1 MDFQSRINQFRQGLS
16 DQQSS
21 YNSMAANL
29 SQFGRS
35 AIPDKVAKHLAY
47 TEQVGGIITGASAG
61 VQGAKKLAKRLMKA
75 RAEKLAKNS
84 PKGKSKA
91 EGEEG
96 NQSQETTGQEAQGQ
110 QGKAQSDQASDD
122 TKGLGP
128 NEEGD
133 PSTAFQEG
141 KSAAGAG
148 DVKEGTGLKD
158 DDAEDADAGGGG
170 SGGGSGGGPAE
181 PDPVDTR
188 PPPARAAQ
196 EPSKPIQGTPEEQAT
211 DDSGDSFAN
220 RLFGKG
226 KQRATQPDPED
237 DSDLFNESLQGKGG
251 AQVRPT
257 ESGGQSGG
265 QSGGSSGGSSGGDDL
280 AAGPA
285 AQEEADE
292 GSGFI
297 SRATGA
303 LGDLKDTVSQGIK
316 DTVGKVGAK
325 IGEKVGLD
333 ITAEGVADT
342 IPVIGELVGL
352 GMLIH
357 GIVKAHK
364 HEENAG
370 PPQLTAAKLMP
381 TEQSGG
387 FSTDML
393 KVGSMG
399 APEIT

>member
-21 YNSMAANL
+21 YNSMADNL

-75 RAEKLAKNS
+75 RAEKQAKNS

-91 EGEEG
+91 ESEEG
-96 NQSQETTGQEAQGQ
+96 NQSQETSGQEAKGQ
-110 QGKAQSDQASDD
+110 QDKAQSDQASDD

-133 PSTAFQEG
+133 PSGAFQ
-141 KSAAGAG
+141 SAKARAGAG
-148 DVKEGTGLKD
+148 DVKEGTGLKED
-158 DDAEDADAGGGG
+158 DDEDAGGGG
-170 SGGGSGGGPAE
+170 GGGGGGPAE

-188 PPPARAAQ
+188 PPPARAGP
-196 EPSKPIQGTPEEQAT
+196 EPAKPIKGRPEEQAT
-211 DDSGDSFAN
+211 DDSGDTFLGN
-220 RLFGKG
+220 LFGKKG
-226 KQRATQPDPED
+226 KQRATQPENQD
-237 DSDLFNESLQGKGG
+237 DSDLFNESIQGKGG

-257 ESGGQSGG
+257 ESGG